1 MKTVKKIEA
10 ADQPV
15 RLQERVA
22 AYCRVSTSLT
32 EQKESLQAQ
41 REHFEQYIGQ
51 RQGWVFAGIYSD
63 EGISGTRKETRPA
76 LQRLLQDCENGLIDR
91 IVTKS
96 LSRFARNTADCLE
109 MVRHLLELGIPIF
122 FEKEH
127 LDTGRMEN
135 EFLLTLLGGLA
146 EDESRSMSRNIKWS
160 IQRRMENGTYRS
172 GPPYG
177 YRRDKDGWHIVEAE
191 ARWVR
196 YMFERAVDGMNF
208 QAIAEALNAQGVK
221 APRKKPWTKDTLL
234 YLLKNE
240 KYIGDCRLQKFYMD
254 SDFHRC
260 VNRGEEAQYYVEDHH
275 PPIVSRETFQAV
287 QRVIALRST
296 KRRAGKEGYV
306 PQKVY
311 PFTGKIVCGECG
323 RHFKRRIHSAGQER
337 YAAWACQMH
346 LKDKDACT
354 MKFLREDRIEQAF
367 TTMMNKLIFAH
378 EAVLGTLLRDLRSE
392 TYGETMKTIQE
403 LDERLQKNLEARE
416 NLQAM
421 RAKGY
426 LADDLYRENEAA
438 LREDAEAMDKERRAL
453 SVRISTDVRRSESVG
468 ALLRFARNSTMRTTF
483 DATTFERFVDHIV
496 VEDRRHLVFHLKCG
510 LQLREEVHGNAMAH
524 GAVRLLHP

>member
-109 MVRHLLELGIPIF
+109 MVRHLLELGIPIY

-146 EDESRSMSRNIKWS
+146 EDESRSMSKNIKWS

-177 YRRDKDGWHIVEAE
+177 YRQDKDGWHIVEAE

-208 QAIAEALNAQGVK
+208 QAIAASLNAQGVK
-221 APRKKPWTKDTLL
+221 APRTKPWTKDTLL

-240 KYIGDCRLQKFYMD
+240 KYIGDCRLQKSYMD

-260 VNRGEEAQYYVEDHH
+260 VNRGEQAQYYVEDHH
-275 PPIVSRETFQAV
+275 APIVDRQTFDAV
-287 QRVIALRST
+287 QRVIALRNT
-296 KRRAGKEGYV
+296 RRKAGKSGYR
-306 PQKVY
+306 PQKTY
-311 PFTGKIVCGECG
+311 PFTSKIVCGSCG
-323 RHFKRRIHSAGQER
+323 AHFKRRVHSEGEQS
-337 YAAWACQMH
+337 YAAWTCPTH
-346 LKDKDACT
+346 LKDKEACT

-378 EAVLGTLLRDLRSE
+378 EAVLGTLLRNLRNE
-392 TYGETMKTIQE
+392 TYGETLKLIQA
-403 LDERLQKNLEARE
+403 LDERLQKNLEARD
-416 NLQAM
+416 NLQAI

-426 LADDLYRENEAA
+426 LADDLYCENEAA
-438 LREDAEAMDKERRAL
+438 LREESAAMDEERRAL
-453 SVRISTDVRRSESVG
+453 AVRISADVRRAESVQT
-468 ALLRFARNSTMRTTF
+468 LLRFARNSTMRTVF
-483 DATTFERFVDHIV
+483 DAAAFDRFVDHIV
-496 VEDRRHLVFHLKCG
+496 AEDRSHLVFYLKCG
-510 LQLREEVHGNAMAH
+510 LRLREEVH
-524 GAVRLLHP
+524 

>member
-1 MKTVKKIEA
+1 MKTITKIEA
-10 ADQPV
+10 AEPSV
-15 RLQERVA
+15 RREERVA
-22 AYCRVSTSLT
+22 AYCRVSTAMT

-41 REHFEQYIGQ
+41 REHFEQVIAQ
-51 RQGWVFAGIYSD
+51 RRDWMFAGIYSD
-63 EGISGTRKETRPA
+63 EGISGTKKETRPA
-76 LQRLLQDCENGLIDR
+76 LQRLLQDCENGLVDR

-109 MVRHLLELGIPIF
+109 MVRHLLDLGIPIY

-146 EDESRSMSRNIKWS
+146 EDESRSMSKNIKWS

-172 GPPYG
+172 VTPYG
-177 YRRDKDGWHIVEAE
+177 YRQDEDGWHIVEEE

-196 YMFERAVDGMNF
+196 YMFEQAANGVNF
-208 QAIAEALNAQGVK
+208 QAIAESLNAQGVK
-221 APRKKPWTKDTLL
+221 VPRTKPWTKDTLL

-240 KYIGDCRLQKFYMD
+240 KYIGDCRLQKSYMD

-260 VNRGEEAQYYVEDHH
+260 VNRGEEAQYYVEEHH
-275 PPIVSRETFQAV
+275 EPIVSRETFQAV

-296 KRRAGKEGYV
+296 RRKAGKVGYI
-306 PQKVY
+306 PQKTY
-311 PFTGKIVCGECG
+311 PFTGKIVCGLCG
-323 RHFKRRIHSAGQER
+323 ARFKRRIHSEGEQS
-337 YAAWACQMH
+337 YAAWTCPTH
-346 LKDKDACT
+346 LKDKEACT

-378 EAVLGTLLRDLRSE
+378 EAVLGTLLRSLRSE
-392 TYGETMKTIQE
+392 TYSETLERIQA
-403 LDERLQKNLEARE
+403 LDERLQKNLEARD
-416 NLQAM
+416 NLQTI

-438 LREDAEAMDKERRAL
+438 LREESAAMDEERRAL
-453 SVRISTDVRRSESVG
+453 AVRVSTDIRRAESVQT
-468 ALLRFARNSTMRTTF
+468 LLRFARNSTMRKTF
-483 DATTFERFVDHIV
+483 DAAAFDRFVDHIV
-496 VEDRRHLVFHLKCG
+496 AEDRGHLIFHLKCG
-510 LQLREEVHGNAMAH
+510 LRLREEVH
-524 GAVRLLHP
+524 

>member
-1 MKTVKKIEA
+1 MKKVKKIEA

-22 AYCRVSTSLT
+22 AYCRVSTAMT

-41 REHFEQYIGQ
+41 REHFEQVIAQ
-51 RQGWVFAGIYSD
+51 RSDWVFAGIYSD
-63 EGISGTRKETRPA
+63 EGISGTKKETRPA

-109 MVRHLLELGIPIF
+109 MVRHLLNLGIPIY

-135 EFLLTLLGGLA
+135 EFLLTLLGSLA
-146 EDESRSMSRNIKWS
+146 EDESRSMSKNIKWS
-160 IQRRMENGTYRS
+160 IQRRMENGTYLS

-177 YRRDKDGWHIVEAE
+177 YRQESDGWHIVEAE

-196 YMFERAVDGMNF
+196 SMFEQAGNGVNF
-208 QAIAEALNAQGVK
+208 KAIAEALNAQGVK

-240 KYIGDCRLQKFYMD
+240 
-254 SDFHRC
+254 
-260 VNRGEEAQYYVEDHH
+260 N
-275 PPIVSRETFQAV
+275 
-287 QRVIALRST
+287 
-296 KRRAGKEGYV
+296 
-306 PQKVY
+306 
-311 PFTGKIVCGECG
+311 
-323 RHFKRRIHSAGQER
+323 HSAGQER

>member
-1 MKTVKKIEA
+1 MKTVTKIEA
-10 ADQPV
+10 AEQPV
-15 RLQERVA
+15 RQKERVA
-22 AYCRVSTSLT
+22 AYCRVSTAMT

-41 REHFEQYIGQ
+41 REHLEQVIAQ
-51 RQGWVFAGIYSD
+51 RCDWVFAGIYSD
-63 EGISGTRKETRPA
+63 EGVSGTKKETRPA

-109 MVRHLLELGIPIF
+109 MVRHLLELGIPIY

-146 EDESRSMSRNIKWS
+146 EDESRSMSKNIKWS

-177 YRRDKDGWHIVEAE
+177 YRQDKDGWHIVEAE

-208 QAIAEALNAQGVK
+208 QAIAASLNAQGVK
-221 APRKKPWTKDTLL
+221 APRTKPWTKDTLL

-240 KYIGDCRLQKFYMD
+240 KYIGDCRLQKSYMD

-260 VNRGEEAQYYVEDHH
+260 VNRGEQAQYYVEDHH
-275 PPIVSRETFQAV
+275 APIVDRQTFDAV
-287 QRVIALRST
+287 QRVIALRNT
-296 KRRAGKEGYV
+296 RRKAGKSGYR
-306 PQKVY
+306 PQKTY
-311 PFTGKIVCGECG
+311 PFTSKIVCGSCG
-323 RHFKRRIHSAGQER
+323 AHFKRRVHSEGEQS
-337 YAAWACQMH
+337 YAAWTCPTH
-346 LKDKDACT
+346 LKDKEACT

-378 EAVLGTLLRDLRSE
+378 EAVLGTLLRNLRNE
-392 TYGETMKTIQE
+392 TYGETLKLIQA
-403 LDERLQKNLEARE
+403 LDERLQKNLEARD
-416 NLQAM
+416 NLQAI

-426 LADDLYRENEAA
+426 LADDLYCENEAA
-438 LREDAEAMDKERRAL
+438 LREESAAMDEERRAL
-453 SVRISTDVRRSESVG
+453 AVRISADVRRAESVQT
-468 ALLRFARNSTMRTTF
+468 LLRFARNSTMRTVF
-483 DATTFERFVDHIV
+483 DAAAFDRFVDHIV
-496 VEDRRHLVFHLKCG
+496 AEDRSHLVFYLKCG
-510 LQLREEVHGNAMAH
+510 LRLREEVH
-524 GAVRLLHP
+524 

>member
-1 MKTVKKIEA
+1 
-10 ADQPV
+10 
-15 RLQERVA
+15 
-22 AYCRVSTSLT
+22 
-32 EQKESLQAQ
+32 
-41 REHFEQYIGQ
+41 
-51 RQGWVFAGIYSD
+51 
-63 EGISGTRKETRPA
+63 
-76 LQRLLQDCENGLIDR
+76 
-91 IVTKS
+91 
-96 LSRFARNTADCLE
+96 
-109 MVRHLLELGIPIF
+109 
-122 FEKEH
+122 
-127 LDTGRMEN
+127 
-135 EFLLTLLGGLA
+135 
-146 EDESRSMSRNIKWS
+146 
-160 IQRRMENGTYRS
+160 
-172 GPPYG
+172 
-177 YRRDKDGWHIVEAE
+177 
-191 ARWVR
+191 
-196 YMFERAVDGMNF
+196 
-208 QAIAEALNAQGVK
+208 
-221 APRKKPWTKDTLL
+221 
-234 YLLKNE
+234 
-240 KYIGDCRLQKFYMD
+240 MD